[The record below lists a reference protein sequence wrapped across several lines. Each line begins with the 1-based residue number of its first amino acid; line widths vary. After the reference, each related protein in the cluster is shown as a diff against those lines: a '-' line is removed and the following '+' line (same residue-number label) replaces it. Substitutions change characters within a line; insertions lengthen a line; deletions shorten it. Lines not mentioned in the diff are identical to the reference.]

1 MSAATVTWDERDS
14 SATSSAGRFLADDF
28 LPLVLNVSNAQDDKD
43 RDRRGGS
50 SFNRIYQDNGTRKE
64 VREWERGQ

>member
-28 LPLVLNVSNAQDDKD
+28 LPLVLNVRNAHDDNERVGNCGFD
-43 RDRRGGS
+43 S
-50 SFNRIYQDNGTRKE
+50 
-64 VREWERGQ
+64 RE

>member
-28 LPLVLNVSNAQDDKD
+28 LPLLLIVRTAV
-43 RDRRGGS
+43 
-50 SFNRIYQDNGTRKE
+50 
-64 VREWERGQ
+64 VREGYEQTMESRKNGGN

>member
-28 LPLVLNVSNAQDDKD
+28 LPLVLDISNAQDAD
-43 RDRRGGS
+43 RNGKRDPDSREYIRTRGHG
-50 SFNRIYQDNGTRKE
+50 KK
-64 VREWERGQ
+64 

>member
-28 LPLVLNVSNAQDDKD
+28 LPLLLNVRNAHDDNERVGNCGFD
-43 RDRRGGS
+43 S
-50 SFNRIYQDNGTRKE
+50 
-64 VREWERGQ
+64 RE

>member
-28 LPLVLNVSNAQDDKD
+28 LPLLLSVRTAVVQEAIEQIVEI
-43 RDRRGGS
+43 G
-50 SFNRIYQDNGTRKE
+50 RILE
-64 VREWERGQ
+64 

>member
-28 LPLVLNVSNAQDDKD
+28 LPLVLDISDAHVGQ
-43 RDRRGGS
+43 RRVES
-50 SFNRIYQDNGTRKE
+50 AILIHVNI
-64 VREWERGQ
+64 RG

>member
-28 LPLVLNVSNAQDDKD
+28 LPLVLNVSNAQDADPDGK
-43 RDRRGGS
+43 RGFDS
-50 SFNRIYQDNGTRKE
+50 REHKRI
-64 VREWERGQ
+64 RGQGKK